1 MTPPESITG
10 ADRAAEDPNTD
21 KDLPLREDIRLLGRI
36 LGDTVREQ
44 EGEKVFDIVER
55 IRRKSIRFHRDNDE
69 GARRE
74 LEAILNRLTPKQ
86 TTQIVRAFSYFSH
99 LANIAEDE
107 HHIRRTRAH
116 ALAGSAP
123 RSGTLAHAVNR
134 ARDAGIS
141 AADLRAF
148 FDGAFV
154 SPVLTAHPTEVRR
167 KSTLD
172 REMEIAALLDDR
184 ERVALTPEEREAREE
199 RMRRAVLTLWQTS
212 LLRRT
217 KLGVLDEVA
226 NGLSYYDYTFLR
238 ELPRLYCALE
248 DRLDT
253 DDPKGRRVELAS
265 FFRIGSWIGGDRD
278 GNPFVTAMVLREAM
292 RLQSTRVLSFY
303 LGELHA
309 LGAELSLST
318 RLVDVSAELKALAER
333 SPDHSTHR
341 REEPYRLAIS
351 GIYTRLA
358 ATARALDAFEPAIRP
373 IGEAPPYRNAAELK
387 ADLDVLAGSL
397 GEHGSGV
404 LARGRLRSLRRAVDC
419 FGFHLASLDLRQ
431 NSDVHERTVAEL
443 LEVAAPGTRYA
454 ELAEEARIA
463 LLTRELATARPLTSP
478 FVTYSKETREELA
491 VLRTAAEIHAVYGP
505 AAIRNSIISKTESPS
520 DLLELALLLREV
532 GLVKPEGTG
541 AINIVPL
548 FETIADLRRCADV
561 MSNALAVPI
570 YRRLVGSLGNVQ
582 EVMLGYSDSNKD
594 GGFVTSGWELY
605 KAEIR
610 LIDAFER
617 HGVKLR
623 LFHGRGGSV
632 GRGGGPSYDAILAQP
647 GGVVKGQ
654 IRVTEQGEI
663 IASKYSN
670 AEVGRRNLE
679 ILAAATLE
687 ASLLQPDHSAPREDY
702 LSAMEELSA
711 AAYKAYRGLVYETPG
726 FEEYFWA
733 ATVIA
738 EIAGLNIGSRP
749 ASRAKTRRVADLRA
763 IPWVFSWA
771 QCRLMLPGW
780 YGFGAA
786 VKAWLAAH
794 PDEGLA
800 PLQAMYREWPFF
812 RTLLS
817 NMDMVLSKSSI
828 AIASRYAELVPD
840 PTLRQTIFERIRSE
854 WHDSVEMLLAIM
866 GHHKLLQENPL
877 LDRSIRNRFP
887 YLDPLNHVQVELL
900 KQYRA
905 SGASDRLLSGIQLT
919 INGISAGLRNSG

>member
-1 MTPPESITG
+1 MIAHEAPDAASIG
-10 ADRAAEDPNTD
+10 
-21 KDLPLREDIRLLGRI
+21 KDLPLRDDIRLLGRI

-44 EGEKVFDIVER
+44 EGEAVFELVER

-74 LEAILNRLTPKQ
+74 LETILNRLTPKQ

-116 ALAGSAP
+116 TLAGSAP
-123 RSGTLAHAVNR
+123 RSGTLAHALTR
-134 ARDAGIS
+134 ACEAGIGV
-141 AADLRAF
+141 AELRAF
-148 FDGAFV
+148 FDGAFIC
-154 SPVLTAHPTEVRR
+154 PVLTAHPTEVRR

-172 REMEIAALLDDR
+172 REMEIATLLDER
-184 ERVALTPEEREAREE
+184 ERLALTPEEREASEE

-248 DRLDT
+248 DRLAA
-253 DDPKGRRVELAS
+253 DDPESRAVELAS

-278 GNPFVTAMVLREAM
+278 GNPFVTATVLRQAM
-292 RLQSTRVLSFY
+292 RLQSTRALSFY

-318 RLVDVSAELKALAER
+318 RLVDVSADLKALAER

-358 ATARALDAFEPAIRP
+358 ATARALDAFEPAVRP
-373 IGEAPPYRNAAELK
+373 IGEAPPYRDLAEFK
-387 ADLDVLAGSL
+387 ADLDALDRSL
-397 GEHGSGV
+397 NEHRSRV

-431 NSDVHERTVAEL
+431 NSDVHERTIGEL
-443 LEVAAPGTRYA
+443 LEVAAPGTGYA
-454 ELAEEARIA
+454 GLAEAARIA
-463 LLTRELATARPLTSP
+463 LLTRELATARPLSSP
-478 FVTYSKETREELA
+478 FVTYSEETRDELT

-505 AAIRNSIISKTESPS
+505 AAIRNAIISKAESAS

-532 GLVKPEGTG
+532 GLMKPEGTG
-541 AINIVPL
+541 VVNIVPL
-548 FETIADLRRCADV
+548 FETIADLRRCAIV
-561 MSNALAVPI
+561 MNDAFAVPT
-570 YRRLVGSLGNVQ
+570 YRRLVHSLGDVQ

-605 KAEIR
+605 KAEIG
-610 LIDAFER
+610 LIEVFER
-617 HGVKLR
+617 HGIKLR

-632 GRGGGPSYDAILAQP
+632 GRGGGPSYDAILAQL
-647 GGVVKGQ
+647 GGAVNGQ

-663 IASKYSN
+663 VASKYSN

-687 ASLLQPDHSAPREDY
+687 ASLLQPDHTAPREAY
-702 LSAMEELSA
+702 LAAMEELSA
-711 AAYKAYRGLVYETPG
+711 AAYRAYRGLVYETPA
-726 FEEYFWA
+726 FEDYFWA
-733 ATVIA
+733 STVIA

-749 ASRAKTRRVADLRA
+749 ASRTRTRRIDDLRA

-786 VKAWLAAH
+786 VKAWIGTHPGERLA
-794 PDEGLA
+794 L
-800 PLQAMYREWPFF
+800 LQAMYREWPFF

-840 PTLRQTIFERIRSE
+840 AALRQTIFERIRSE
-854 WHDSVEMLLAIM
+854 WQDSVEMLLAIM
-866 GHHKLLQENPL
+866 GHDKLLQANPL

-887 YLDPLNHVQVELL
+887 YLDPLNHVQIELL
-900 KQYRA
+900 KQHRA
-905 SGASDRLLSGIQLT
+905 SGKGDQLVTAIQLT

>member
-1 MTPPESITG
+1 MTSPESM
-10 ADRAAEDPNTD
+10 ASAEQAAEDRSVD

-69 GARRE
+69 NARHE
-74 LEAILNRLTPKQ
+74 LETILNRLTPKQ

-116 ALAGSAP
+116 TLAGSAP
-123 RSGTLAHAVNR
+123 RSGTLAHALIR
-134 ARDAGIS
+134 AREAGIGT
-141 AADLRAF
+141 AALRAF
-148 FDGAFV
+148 FDSAFV

-172 REMEIAALLDDR
+172 REMEIAALLDER
-184 ERVALTPEEREAREE
+184 ERLALTPEERAASEE

-226 NGLSYYDYTFLR
+226 NGLSYYDYAFLR

-248 DRLDT
+248 DRLEA
-253 DDPKGRRVELAS
+253 DDPDGGPVELAA

-278 GNPFVTAMVLREAM
+278 GNPFVTATVLRQTM
-292 RLQSTRVLSFY
+292 RLQSTRALSFY

-318 RLVDVSAELKALAER
+318 RLVDVSADLKALAER
-333 SPDHSTHR
+333 SPDHSAHR
-341 REEPYRLAIS
+341 SEEPYRLAIS

-358 ATARALDAFEPAIRP
+358 ATARALDAFEPPIRP
-373 IGEAPPYRNAAELK
+373 IGEAPPYRNAAEFK
-387 ADLDVLAGSL
+387 ANLDVLARSL
-397 GEHGSGV
+397 EDRSRV
-404 LARGRLRSLRRAVDC
+404 LARGRLRTLRRAVDC

-443 LEVAAPGTRYA
+443 LEVAAPGTRYID
-454 ELAEEARIA
+454 LAEEARVA

-478 FVTYSKETREELA
+478 FVTYSDETRDELT
-491 VLRTAAEIHAVYGP
+491 VLRTAAEIHAVYGS
-505 AAIRNSIISKTESPS
+505 AAIRNAIISKTESAS

-532 GLVKPEGTG
+532 GLVKPAG
-541 AINIVPL
+541 ASTVNIVPL
-548 FETIADLRRCADV
+548 FETIADLRHCAQVMDDV
-561 MSNALAVPI
+561 FTIPT
-570 YRRLVGSLGNVQ
+570 YRRLVRSLGDVQ

-605 KAEIR
+605 KAEIG
-610 LIDAFER
+610 LIEVFER

-647 GGVVKGQ
+647 GGAVKGQ

-663 IASKYSN
+663 VASKYSN
-670 AEVGRRNLE
+670 AELGRRNLE

-687 ASLLQPDHSAPREDY
+687 ASLLQPDHSAPRDEY

-711 AAYKAYRGLVYETPG
+711 AAYRAYRGLVYETPG
-726 FEEYFWA
+726 FEDYFWSS
-733 ATVIA
+733 TVIA

-749 ASRAKTRRVADLRA
+749 ASRTKTRRIADLRA

-786 VKAWLAAH
+786 VKAWLALH
-794 PDEGLA
+794 PDGGLA
-800 PLQAMYREWPFF
+800 TLRAMYREWPFF

-840 PTLRQTIFERIRSE
+840 ADLRQTIFGRIRSE

-866 GHHKLLQENPL
+866 GHHKLLQANPL

-887 YLDPLNHVQVELL
+887 YLDPLNHVQIELL
-900 KQYRA
+900 KQHRA
-905 SGASDRLLSGIQLT
+905 SGAGDRLVTAIQLT